1 MNTKIL
7 KKRFCLP
14 IVVILLTT
22 YSAGIINAEN
32 LTQQLNEVQQQI
44 GEQSSKKAEAEQR
57 IQNFSARL
65 KEVQDALE
73 QANRELRKIQAQRQ
87 EIEIKIAKN
96 EEELKKAQERY
107 QKRMKILEKRVRDIY
122 ENGQLSYLDVILGAK
137 NFSDFAT
144 RVDLFKRLINSDI
157 ELIKTI
163 QAEREAIEKKKAELE
178 ADRQTIVALEK
189 EAEAK
194 KAIIVQKKAEE
205 ESLLEQARTDR
216 DTALAAI
223 EELEASSNA
232 IKAKLQALENSR
244 RSSSG
249 EVVDRGYVQGS
260 GRFIWPT
267 SGPITSEF
275 GYRIHPIYGRQILHS
290 GIDIGV
296 PTGTVIHAADS
307 GTVVLSGWVSGY
319 GYTVIIDHG
328 NGFSTLYAHN
338 SELLVSEGQS
348 VSQGEAIAHAGST
361 GNSTGPHLHFEVRI
375 NGEPQNPLNYL

>member
-14 IVVILLTT
+14 IVAILLTT

-144 RVDLFKRLINSDI
+144 RVELFKRLINSDI
-157 ELIKTI
+157 ELIKAI

-178 ADRQTIVALEK
+178 ADRQAIVALEK

>member
-14 IVVILLTT
+14 IVAILLTT

>member
-1 MNTKIL
+1 MNTNIL

-14 IVVILLTT
+14 IVAILLTT

-178 ADRQTIVALEK
+178 ADRHTIVALEK